1 MLVSGSLQYI
11 YVDRIYALYV
21 NGHHV
26 NIFDRGWGPLV
37 GQVFSLR
44 KKFVPKWFQLLL
56 LLLHTG
62 VYSYKVR

>member
-1 MLVSGSLQYI
+1 MLNKTISYLHIYI
-11 YVDRIYALYV
+11 DRIYALYV

-62 VYSYKVR
+62 V